1 MYKRIS
7 LISLILVAFF
17 CITSVANATIYSSEY
32 ITDCVAQA
40 ARSSGNTITVTF
52 NISGT
57 GTMDVIGAKTIVI
70 QEKALGSSSWT
81 AVATMSSNDNSNMLA
96 YNTRRHAS
104 NVYYYGAKSGY
115 QYRAKV
121 YFYAEKGGY
130 DTREFITAAV

>member
-52 NISGT
+52 NIS
-57 GTMDVIGAKTIVI
+57 GAKTIVI

-130 DTREFITAAV
+130 DSREFITAAV